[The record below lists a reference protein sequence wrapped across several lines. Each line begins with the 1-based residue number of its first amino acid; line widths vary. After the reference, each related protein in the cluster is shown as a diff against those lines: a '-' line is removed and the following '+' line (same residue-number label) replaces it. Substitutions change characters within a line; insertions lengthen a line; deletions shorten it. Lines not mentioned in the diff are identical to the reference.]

1 MSWSDR
7 TDVQLRSLGQHV
19 QSNTLRAGR
28 YILRLTNKGTTY
40 ATAVWYST
48 DGGSKWMELSVSVA
62 GVGFKEVVIQNQTRR
77 PILIDD
83 SDIHGDTDMELTIQE
98 IPLNAEPFLGFTP
111 EFFSFSPTLLPTVLG
126 DFSINFHEQIGEYA
140 DIGGLIHYSFRL
152 KINVITHT
160 TASGNWNLIL
170 PIAVKTNSPLGYL
183 GTVCLSGVNYS
194 AEYDRFLR
202 ADSGASTMQISANI
216 DNASNEFAGVAN
228 MPLATND
235 YVLGTITYRAY

>member
-7 TDVQLRSLGQHV
+7 TDVQIRSLGQHV

-98 IPLNAEPFLGFTP
+98 IPLNAEPFLGLKEETGQFTP
-111 EFFSFSPTLLPTVLG
+111 VLEG
-126 DFSINFHEQIGEYA
+126 
-140 DIGGLIHYSFRL
+140 
-152 KINVITHT
+152 T
-160 TASGNWNLIL
+160 T
-170 PIAVKTNSPLGYL
+170 
-183 GTVCLSGVNYS
+183 
-194 AEYDRFLR
+194 
-202 ADSGASTMQISANI
+202 
-216 DNASNEFAGVAN
+216 SN
-228 MPLATND
+228 P
-235 YVLGTITYRAY
+235 TITYTTQLGYYTRLGNIIQFSLTLVANVVTTAGVGNVRLAGLPYNVANFNVPVEIVYSGINWSTTYDMVNALLIQNSKYMYFKKYVSNSYSLTLAWNPTWIQQGDLITVNGTYRI